1 MNNTLKNSV
10 NKSVL
15 VTVFDRSSSSP
26 ARSLSD
32 RVHVSTSSGGGASGG
47 GGGSQGW
54 PHSARDGSSSSQ
66 RDSHKS
72 SGAVIGIRGDGSGC
86 STPQGSTDEDGRR
99 GGGGGEDKEE
109 HHEHIDHHTLIRPSS
124 GNGSGGVHTS
134 GGGAVS
140 AAARLFVSSTEDV
153 QGVAAPF
160 TIQHPPDHHDLETV
174 EEGEE

>member
-32 RVHVSTSSGGGASGG
+32 RMHASTSSGGGGG
-47 GGGSQGW
+47 GQ
-54 PHSARDGSSSSQ
+54 HSARDGSSSSQ
-66 RDSHKS
+66 GDSHKS
-72 SGAVIGIRGDGSGC
+72 GGAVIGIRGDGSGC

-109 HHEHIDHHTLIRPSS
+109 HHEHTDHHTLLRPSS
-124 GNGSGGVHTS
+124 GNGSGGEHTS
-134 GGGAVS
+134 GGGGVS
-140 AAARLFVSSTEDV
+140 AAARLFVSPTEDT
-153 QGVAAPF
+153 QGVVAPF
-160 TIQHPPDHHDLETV
+160 SIQHPPDHHDLETV

>member
-32 RVHVSTSSGGGASGG
+32 RVHASTSCGG
-47 GGGSQGW
+47 GGGGQ
-54 PHSARDGSSSSQ
+54 HSARDGSSQ
-66 RDSHKS
+66 GDSHK

-99 GGGGGEDKEE
+99 GGGGEDKEE
-109 HHEHIDHHTLIRPSS
+109 HHEHIDHHTLLRPSS
-124 GNGSGGVHTS
+124 GNGSVHTS
-134 GGGAVS
+134 GGGGGVS
-140 AAARLFVSSTEDV
+140 AAARLFVNSTEDT